1 MSEAL
6 DHSSDDRPPLPDVM
20 SLDDARAVLVREH
33 GVAIGDD
40 DPILMAV
47 TLHQGFVQD
56 LDRLLARHSEGVSAL
71 LAATGNSYADTVEK
85 VLESLKDKTVKASLE
100 QSFAL
105 IAEQTKAMET
115 LRRRMRRHG
124 LYHTLLSFVTLGTL
138 VLALA
143 ILSHIIR

>member
-1 MSEAL
+1 MSE
-6 DHSSDDRPPLPDVM
+6 DPEREIDDRPPLPDVM

-33 GVAIGDD
+33 GVAIGND

-47 TLHQGFVQD
+47 TLHQGFVRD
-56 LDRLLARHSEGVSAL
+56 LDRLLARHGEGISAL
-71 LAATGNSYADTVEK
+71 LSVTGNSYADTVEK